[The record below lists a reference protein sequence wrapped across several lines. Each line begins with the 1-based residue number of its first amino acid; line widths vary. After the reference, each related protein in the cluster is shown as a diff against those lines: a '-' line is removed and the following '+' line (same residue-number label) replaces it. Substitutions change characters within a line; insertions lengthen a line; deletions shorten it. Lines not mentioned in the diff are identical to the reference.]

1 MKMNLKKMM
10 DEADNGILDEIIGKA
25 EKKMA
30 EPFKKKETVIAIA
43 KPEGEMEEEGM
54 GEMEGMKHE
63 EDESNASAIPPE
75 DMEMLME
82 FYAKIKGEKGE

>member
-30 EPFKKKETVIAIA
+30 EPFKKETVVAIA
-43 KPEGEMEEEGM
+43 KPEDEMQDEMESDKP
-54 GEMEGMKHE
+54 EMETEG
-63 EDESNASAIPPE
+63 ESMEKESAIPPE

-82 FYAKIKGEKGE
+82 LYSKIKASKGE

>member
-43 KPEGEMEEEGM
+43 KPEGEMEDEGM

-63 EDESNASAIPPE
+63 EDEFNAPSIPPE

-82 FYAKIKGEKGE
+82 LYAKIKGEKGE